1 MALEKLKIDEAKALI
16 WWQDVQTEINLT
28 EETLHKVDEIVGTTA
43 GEDDDIFKALSSAAV
58 SLRESW
64 DNMCEGFGS
73 AMEKI
78 KQSIEEIQRKKE
90 EAVEEVNN
98 YKSQIGSNS

>member
-28 EETLHKVDEIVGTTA
+28 EETLHKVDEIVGETA
-43 GEDDDIFKALSSAAV
+43 GEDDDIYKALCSAAQ
-58 SLRESW
+58 SLRTSW
-64 DNMCEGFGS
+64 DNMCAGFGN

-78 KQSIEEIQRKKE
+78 KQSIEEFQRKKE
-90 EAVEEVNN
+90 EAVDEVKN
-98 YKSQIGSNS
+98 YESQIGSNS